1 MRFGGRPV
9 LLGGAAGAA
18 CPKLASDRSSASTVR
33 VCRGGIVCS
42 LNFLLLETLK
52 GQFYHVTRHGP
63 LEHQMRA
70 LPFRTT
76 KPVKCSIES
85 TTYRVMI
92 NGH

>member
-18 CPKLASDRSSASTVR
+18 YPKLASDRSSASTVR

-63 LEHQMRA
+63 GARA
-70 LPFRTT
+70 G
-76 KPVKCSIES
+76 KGAKNISINRPNVLD
-85 TTYRVMI
+85 YFI
-92 NGH
+92 GL